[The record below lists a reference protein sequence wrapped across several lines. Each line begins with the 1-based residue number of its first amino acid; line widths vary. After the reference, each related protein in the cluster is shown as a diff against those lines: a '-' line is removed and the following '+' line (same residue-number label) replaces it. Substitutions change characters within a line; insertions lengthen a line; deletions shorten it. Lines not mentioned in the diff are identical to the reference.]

1 LGLTPLLMGA
11 SSNRA
16 IRVAPAREYNFGLRR
31 RSIAAD
37 AETLITNMA
46 SPRCLMQ
53 IALPLVTPNILRRI
67 EASKVFPDNFVC
79 LVALNLLC
87 ACVPRHDIPGRIE
100 QVDGVLFHAIH
111 QYVELFR
118 CLMQR

>member
-1 LGLTPLLMGA
+1 
-11 SSNRA
+11 
-16 IRVAPAREYNFGLRR
+16 
-31 RSIAAD
+31 
-37 AETLITNMA
+37 MA
-46 SPRCLMQ
+46 SMRCFMQ
-53 IALPLVTPNILRRI
+53 IALRLIRGNILRRI
-67 EASKVFPDNFVC
+67 EAGEIFPDNFFC
-79 LVALNLLC
+79 PVAFDFLC